1 MHLAGVPQLELLVK
15 PPSVEALWEWYEERG
30 LLDGDPSW
38 AHVWPSAAA
47 LGALLAG
54 RPQLVEDKRVA
65 ELGAGLGLCG
75 LVSAAVG
82 ARTVLL
88 LDREPRALHCAV
100 ASAELGKLA
109 VQEVGAACGVQA
121 AVYDW
126 DAPQSF
132 GEPVDVILAA
142 EVLYD
147 VTASKALA
155 AASLCL
161 LRGEAGDT
169 ERLRAGCS
177 ILVTDPVR
185 ERIAGAR
192 EAFAGALRE
201 AGATV
206 EISKVKPP
214 NLGEGLEDQDAVVLV
229 EARWP

>member
-1 MHLAGVPQLELLVK
+1 
-15 PPSVEALWEWYEERG
+15 ERG

-161 LRGEAGDT
+161 LRGE
-169 ERLRAGCS
+169 
-177 ILVTDPVR
+177 
-185 ERIAGAR
+185 
-192 EAFAGALRE
+192 
-201 AGATV
+201 
-206 EISKVKPP
+206 
-214 NLGEGLEDQDAVVLV
+214 
-229 EARWP
+229 

>member
-1 MHLAGVPQLELLVK
+1 
-15 PPSVEALWEWYEERG
+15 
-30 LLDGDPSW
+30 
-38 AHVWPSAAA
+38 
-47 LGALLAG
+47 
-54 RPQLVEDKRVA
+54 
-65 ELGAGLGLCG
+65 
-75 LVSAAVG
+75 
-82 ARTVLL
+82 
-88 LDREPRALHCAV
+88 
-100 ASAELGKLA
+100 
-109 VQEVGAACGVQA
+109 EVGAACGVQA